1 MEFTTLKTLTD
12 GIIDLVVEFHY
23 NGHGNYGVLPFYR
36 CGIYLAGAPV
46 KVGNLTLRIQPT
58 RPNPREIE
66 QLLYEGNIGYSI
78 FEPYRGKGYAGR
90 ACKLAAKIA
99 RQHALTE
106 LLINCNVENKASM
119 RVIEKLGAQKVK
131 EFDTPA
137 SHLDENDPTPRR
149 AQFRWRIDA
158 E

>member
-66 QLLYEGNIGYSI
+66 QLLYELRQKFIHTKPLVNKVIDPSGNVWLRRPKQEGM
-78 FEPYRGKGYAGR
+78 ALCLR
-90 ACKLAAKIA
+90 A
-99 RQHALTE
+99 
-106 LLINCNVENKASM
+106 M
-119 RVIEKLGAQKVK
+119 
-131 EFDTPA
+131 P
-137 SHLDENDPTPRR
+137 
-149 AQFRWRIDA
+149 
-158 E
+158 